1 MKLPLAIVGAAGL
14 TVGGYVHWCLYRHG
28 YRSIPVIGT
37 LFLLNVIASAIV
49 AIAVLVSRRLVTLL
63 AGIGV
68 AVGTLGAFV
77 ASRLPGGVFHFQE
90 RGFQPDPQSAVA
102 VVAEVIAIAMLVA
115 SIAMRPAVPEKV
127 KL

>member
-1 MKLPLAIVGAAGL
+1 MKLPLAIMGAAGL

-37 LFLLNVIASAIV
+37 LFLLNVIASAVIT
-49 AIAVLVSRRLVTLL
+49 IAVLVSRRLVTLL

-77 ASRLPGGVFHFQE
+77 ASRLPGGLFHFQE

-102 VVAEVIAIAMLVA
+102 VIAEAIAIAMLVA
-115 SIAMRPAVPEKV
+115 AILTRPPVTRHAQD
-127 KL
+127 